1 MADEIV
7 RTVVEEGK
15 LPVTDDWRRVFVVFD
30 AHTKTEAL
38 RGHVTTAIDME
49 DALLFDGILPVQPD
63 ESDTYSVHHE
73 LPNHPIHWT
82 IDEEIAADDG

>member
-1 MADEIV
+1 MADEEIT
-7 RTVVEEGK
+7 RLVVEEGR

-49 DALLFDGILPVQPD
+49 DVLLFDGILPVQPD
-63 ESDTYSVHHE
+63 HSDTYSVHRE
-73 LPNHPIHWT
+73 LQNRHVYWT
-82 IDEEIAADDG
+82 IDEEIAAE